1 MPSPIPLSVVICAKN
16 EEKNIEEALQSVYGW
31 SDEIIVVDDNSTDR
45 TAEVAK
51 KYAKVLTR
59 RMDNEGKH
67 RNWAYS
73 QARNLWVLSL
83 DADEKVSDELKTEIA
98 QAIKDSPHVSYDIPL
113 RNYIGSYW
121 VRHGGWYPASKVRL
135 FRKDK
140 FRYEEVQVHPRC
152 FCQGTNGHLKGDIIH
167 KGYPD
172 IEHFISSLNRQTTLE
187 AQKWFSTGR
196 RFNFAHMLWRA
207 IDRFF
212 RRYVGKQGWRDGFYG
227 FIIAYFA
234 SLYQFLSYI
243 KYREMVNNK
252 K

>member
-152 FCQGTNGHLKGDIIH
+152 FARGLTAILKG
-167 KGYPD
+167 
-172 IEHFISSLNRQTTLE
+172 ISSIKGILILSIL
-187 AQKWFSTGR
+187 FLLLTGR
-196 RFNFAHMLWRA
+196 RLLRRRSGFLREEGLISPICYGEQLTGFPQVCRETGLEGWFL
-207 IDRFF
+207 RFYYRLF
-212 RRYVGKQGWRDGFYG
+212 CLALPVSFIHQIQGDGK
-227 FIIAYFA
+227 
-234 SLYQFLSYI
+234 
-243 KYREMVNNK
+243 
-252 K
+252 

>member
-152 FCQGTNGHLKGDIIH
+152 FARGLTAILKG
-167 KGYPD
+167 
-172 IEHFISSLNRQTTLE
+172 ISSIKGILILSIL
-187 AQKWFSTGR
+187 FLLLTGR
-196 RFNFAHMLWRA
+196 RLLRRRSGFLREEGLISPICYGEQLTGFSAGMSGNRA
-207 IDRFF
+207 GGMVSTVLLSPILPRFTSF
-212 RRYVGKQGWRDGFYG
+212 FHTSNTGRW
-227 FIIAYFA
+227 
-234 SLYQFLSYI
+234 
-243 KYREMVNNK
+243 
-252 K
+252 